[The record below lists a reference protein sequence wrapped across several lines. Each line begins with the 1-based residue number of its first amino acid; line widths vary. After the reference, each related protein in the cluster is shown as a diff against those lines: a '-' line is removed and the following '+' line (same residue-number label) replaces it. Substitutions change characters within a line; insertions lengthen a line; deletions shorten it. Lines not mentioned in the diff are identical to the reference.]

1 MARCTAPVLG
11 HRTASGRAACPACG
25 GTYGYSSYGS
35 YPSYPS
41 YPSYSSSGSSR
52 SSGGGSGSS
61 VKPRWSRAGSS
72 VVYTPTEVRALT
84 PIRESVEK
92 RASLPDLRDL
102 FLCHAWDDR
111 QGAAKELHDALES
124 RGVSVWFSEKDVG
137 LGTPLLRAIDKGLAK
152 SRIGIVLV
160 TPALL
165 RRLPAEGIADKEL
178 SALRARDQLVPVVHE
193 TTYEALR
200 EVSPLLAS
208 RSGLST
214 AEEFDGERCGQARR
228 ASRPLAF
235 PDADFRYGLK
245 AAPPLLQKSRIMPK
259 SPLILKGLFVAEL
272 MCKNMPSFYERPKL
286 RSRRNPQ
293 SFPSRNLH

>member
-1 MARCTAPVLG
+1 MARCTAPVRG

-25 GTYGYSSYGS
+25 GGYRGYGGYGSSYS
-35 YPSYPS
+35 ASHSPSV
-41 YPSYSSSGSSR
+41 SSVGGR

-61 VKPRWSRAGSS
+61 TRPRWSRAGSS
-72 VVYTPTEVRALT
+72 VSYTPAEVRALT
-84 PIRESVEK
+84 PIRESVENLAK
-92 RASLPDLRDL
+92 LPDLRDV

-111 QGAAKELHDALES
+111 QGPAKELHDLLES
-124 RGVSVWFSEKDVG
+124 RGVRVWFSEKDVG
-137 LGTPLLRAIDKGLAK
+137 LGVPLLRAIDKGLAN

-178 SALRARDQLVPVVHE
+178 SALLARERLVPVVHG

-214 AEEFDGERCGQARR
+214 AEEPMANV
-228 ASRPLAF
+228 
-235 PDADFRYGLK
+235 
-245 AAPPLLQKSRIMPK
+245 AAKL
-259 SPLILKGLFVAEL
+259 AEL
-272 MCKNMPSFYERPKL
+272 VAA
-286 RSRRNPQ
+286 
-293 SFPSRNLH
+293 